1 MIMKAHNAKQAS
13 AGFFDRHAAKKDAA
27 RMAEYRD
34 PKYAKGMDLLFG
46 GAIKPPERGR
56 MRF

>member
-1 MIMKAHNAKQAS
+1 MNSQNAKNA
-13 AGFFDRHAAKKDAA
+13 ALGFFDLHAARKDAV

-56 MRF
+56 IRF